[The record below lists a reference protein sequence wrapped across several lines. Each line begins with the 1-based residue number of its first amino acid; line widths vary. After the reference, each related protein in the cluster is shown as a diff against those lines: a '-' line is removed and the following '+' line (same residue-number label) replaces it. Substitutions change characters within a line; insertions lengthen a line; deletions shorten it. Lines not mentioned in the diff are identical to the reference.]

1 MRQELRATNWQ
12 GFGFYI
18 VLLRTRFILLCI
30 CMLTYTNPI
39 SNYDWHKISPDLWSW
54 TSLPLG
60 EWILFFL
67 VVLHIHILFKKLEV
81 FNEEWTRF
89 NIHILIRMF
98 FAWYNI
104 YNIYIRKTVFLQAL
118 QEWGEGVRS
127 FPSAGNPRGPQ
138 TVWICWWIISTTKS
152 SPL

>member
-1 MRQELRATNWQ
+1 M
-12 GFGFYI
+12 I
-18 VLLRTRFILLCI
+18 DTRFPQIFEAEQVYLWVSEYFSFLWFSICI
-30 CMLTYTNPI
+30 
-39 SNYDWHKISPDLWSW
+39 
-54 TSLPLG
+54 
-60 EWILFFL
+60 F
-67 VVLHIHILFKKLEV
+67 FKKLEV

-104 YNIYIRKTVFLQAL
+104 YNIYIRQTVFLQAL

-138 TVWICWWIISTTKS
+138 TVWICW
-152 SPL
+152 